1 MEGVNHIHV
10 LQIRSSG
17 LIGHI
22 HGMLQGQIPNGEGF
36 KLSIASLYTTLI
48 FMIQLGQA
56 SSHLATARSGGS
68 HHHQRAGGLYIIVTA
83 IALITDNMLHIM
95 RITLDGIM
103 EVNLNI
109 QCLQLLFEAFD
120 RFLPFILG
128 NNNAAHV

>member
-10 LQIRSSG
+10 LQIRSGG

-36 KLSIASLYTTLI
+36 KLSIASLNPALI

-56 SSHLATARSGGS
+56 GSHLATARSGGS
-68 HHHQRAGGLYIIVTA
+68 HHHQRAGGLYIIVASITL
-83 IALITDNMLHIM
+83 IADNMLHIM